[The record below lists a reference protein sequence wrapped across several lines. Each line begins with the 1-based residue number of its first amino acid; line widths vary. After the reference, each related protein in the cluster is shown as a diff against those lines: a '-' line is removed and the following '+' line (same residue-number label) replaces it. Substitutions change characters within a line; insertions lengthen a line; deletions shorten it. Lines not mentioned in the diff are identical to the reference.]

1 MKAALRLIDEDRG
14 DPRMAVA
21 EGVDANAGNHVEVA
35 PSGFVDDVAAVAG
48 FYCEGATVVVC
59 EEKLSIHEIS
69 VGQARIY
76 VQYIRN

>member
-1 MKAALRLIDEDRG
+1 
-14 DPRMAVA
+14 
-21 EGVDANAGNHVEVA
+21 
-35 PSGFVDDVAAVAG
+35 VAAVAG